1 MMVVIIIIIIAHG
14 GPSYRISIRSNS
26 KVAFVCNNLFVNHF
40 EYCYYRT
47 EEHYCVLAPFRNLVI
62 CASCVDILPKLFC
75 NWFIWPI
82 AEANSLRS
90 TVLDSLVGTFVG
102 VEEEQVCFVFV
113 YSEEKDFAWLV
124 EAKCSYKFVV
134 C

>member
-1 MMVVIIIIIIAHG
+1 MEDTVIELVSGAILRLLLFVIICLLIIF
-14 GPSYRISIRSNS
+14 R
-26 KVAFVCNNLFVNHF
+26 C
-40 EYCYYRT
+40 CYYRT

-113 YSEEKDFAWLV
+113 YSE
-124 EAKCSYKFVV
+124 
-134 C
+134 